1 VSISG
6 DYAIVGAYGD
16 QNAGPYSGATYI
28 FKRQGTQ
35 WTQISKLTA
44 ADAAQKSY
52 FGYAAAVSGDHVI
65 VGAFGAA
72 GEAADSGAAYIY
84 AIPAPVVN
92 IEVAP
97 EVIEL
102 GDSASLTWDS
112 RNVDTCVIEPD
123 IGEVALTG
131 SKLVAPIQTTT
142 YTITATGT
150 EGTATDSVT
159 VYVYDPSAPITVS
172 AAADPANIQPDQ
184 STTVTWSTANATSCV
199 IEPGIGSVDLNGSIS
214 VSPAQ
219 TTTYTITAA
228 NPGGSTSETV
238 TVTVSLI
245 PPTAVDQSITV
256 SEDTPVAVDLQAS
269 DSAGRTLTYI
279 IVSGPAK
286 GTLSDDD
293 GDGLV
298 TYTPN
303 AEFAG
308 GDAFAFKVNNGYS
321 DSNVA
326 TVSITVEA
334 VNDPPVANE
343 DSATTA
349 ATVAVD
355 IDVLANDT
363 DADGDALS
371 LTSFT
376 QPQAGA
382 VVDHGGGILTYT
394 PVAGFNGTDNFTY
407 TITDGHGAGAQGL
420 VSVFVVSPIS
430 LEITSP
436 LDGEW
441 IYRPDVMVQG
451 TFANNAGIET
461 GVTVNGAVA
470 LVYGDQFVANHVPLF
485 EGENTISATATDIH
499 GYTATDEIT
508 VFVETA
514 GDYIRITADTQSGV
528 SPFET
533 ELKVEGSFGFSEEAV
548 VTSTG
553 ANPLDFLNSLGDAKY
568 QAGMILPGI
577 YYFTAEATSGQSKI
591 YTDTLAVV
599 VYDQATLAASL
610 RQKWEGMRQAL
621 LDLNIPAAVKHF
633 RADRRDAYNEA
644 FQVYAVQIKDKL
656 PAAQNMELL
665 EIDGQKA
672 KFIVDFTVDS
682 NGQTTTYSTYV
693 IFELD
698 SDGLWKINFF

>member
-1 VSISG
+1 VS
-6 DYAIVGAYGD
+6 
-16 QNAGPYSGATYI
+16 
-28 FKRQGTQ
+28 
-35 WTQISKLTA
+35 
-44 ADAAQKSY
+44 
-52 FGYAAAVSGDHVI
+52 
-65 VGAFGAA
+65 
-72 GEAADSGAAYIY
+72 
-84 AIPAPVVN
+84 
-92 IEVAP
+92 
-97 EVIEL
+97 
-102 GDSASLTWDS
+102 
-112 RNVDTCVIEPD
+112 TCVIEPD

-293 GDGLV
+293 GDSLV

-343 DSATTA
+343 DSATTE

-461 GVTVNGAVA
+461 GLTVNGAA
-470 LVYGDQFVANHVPLF
+470 GIVYGDQFVANHVPLV
-485 EGENTISATATDIH
+485 EGENTITAKATDIH
-499 GYTATDEIT
+499 GYTATAEVT
-508 VFVETA
+508 VYAQTS
-514 GDYIRITADTQSGV
+514 GNYIRITALTESGV
-528 SPFET
+528 SLFET
-533 ELKVEGSFGFSEEAV
+533 DLTVEGTFDFIHEPSISDNGPDA
-548 VTSTG
+548 
-553 ANPLDFLNSLGDAKY
+553 LDYLDSLGDDRY
-568 QAGMILPGI
+568 NLGISTPGI
-577 YYFTAEATSGQSKI
+577 YYISAEATDEEARVYK
-591 YTDTLAVV
+591 DTVALVVMDLATMDAMLRAKWNGMKSALIDGNISDALNFFT
-599 VYDQATLAASL
+599 YPSRGEYEQIFSILSDQ
-610 RQKWEGMRQAL
+610 MP
-621 LDLNIPAAVKHF
+621 NIA
-633 RADRRDAYNEA
+633 E
-644 FQVYAVQIKDKL
+644 
-656 PAAQNMELL
+656 NMEDIQLIYANDTVAKYRIRKD
-665 EIDGQKA
+665 EMIDGENYR
-672 KFIVDFTVDS
+672 V
-682 NGQTTTYSTYV
+682 TYYIHFV
-693 IFELD
+693 KNPQ
-698 SDGLWKINFF
+698 GLWFIDSF